1 MIINAHFFNNKEK
14 KRRTKKQSTRHK
26 SPPSFLFIFL
36 FLFYSP
42 NDIFSFLPFSLIFP
56 PFSFLPYFSSFFFF
70 STIAWSTICWQC
82 TTRLPFARTTI
93 PSGAGCGCIQVMNN
107 ILELSVKKKTNND
120 TIFTAG
126 SRRNCH
132 DTRKQLLRIRKCLSN
147 T

>member
-1 MIINAHFFNNKEK
+1 MLIFFNNKEK
-14 KRRTKKQSTRHK
+14 KEERKKQSTRHK
-26 SPPSFLFIFL
+26 FSPSFLFIFL
-36 FLFYSP
+36 SLRFILPIIFSLSFLFLLL
-42 NDIFSFLPFSLIFP
+42 FLLSHFFLIF
-56 PFSFLPYFSSFFFF
+56 LLLFFFF

-107 ILELSVKKKTNND
+107 ILELSVKEKTNND

-132 DTRKQLLRIRKCLSN
+132 DTRKRLLRIRKCLSN

>member
-1 MIINAHFFNNKEK
+1 MFIFSTIK
-14 KRRTKKQSTRHK
+14 KRREERKNNLRDTNLLHLSFLYFFSYFILPTIF
-26 SPPSFLFIFL
+26 SLSFLFLLFFLLSHFFLIFL
-36 FLFYSP
+36 L
-42 NDIFSFLPFSLIFP
+42 
-56 PFSFLPYFSSFFFF
+56 FFF

-132 DTRKQLLRIRKCLSN
+132 DTRKRLLRIRKCLSN